1 MWAARGQRPPPAPS
15 YRSQEER
22 NPQGPLGKRPH
33 GPAAPHRAALKVR
46 QAAPHPALRGRDSR
60 AQSSPPRARQPLAL
74 PRKSTRKASQR
85 SLSLLEQNPEGTG
98 TRRCAHSRPA
108 AFIRQLSRE
117 FRPFAVRGPET
128 AGTQRS
134 ENDHALCPSG
144 TGTASGRRRNS
155 QRLPQIFTRGKIA
168 ERDATFR
175 HPSPAVPRRDSSR
188 LTALSSYRKP

>member
-1 MWAARGQRPPPAPS
+1 MGGPRPAPS
-15 YRSQEER
+15 ACSFLPEPGRAKSSGPAGKTSARTCGSSSCRSQS
-22 NPQGPLGKRPH
+22 
-33 GPAAPHRAALKVR
+33 PAGRATS
-46 QAAPHPALRGRDSR
+46 RGRDSR